1 MGFYIETATLQGKA
15 EVIAR
20 EYGAEVIPQ
29 PASFADVP
37 AGKGLVCVVQNPLF
51 DAAGFCYDEH
61 EFAAFT
67 APDSPAADGWSG
79 NVLTLGTGGP
89 RPRIWLLMD
98 YEKAAVLSGYRDRF
112 PL

>member
-20 EYGAEVIPQ
+20 EYGGQIVPK

-37 AGKGLVCVVQNPLF
+37 AGKGLVCVVQNGLF
-51 DAAGFCYDEH
+51 DAAGFAFDER
-61 EFAAFT
+61 EFEAFT
-67 APDSPAADGWSG
+67 EPGDHRSKTW
-79 NVLTLGTGGP
+79 V
-89 RPRIWLLMD
+89 LMD